1 MIVCLNSKPQAFHEA
16 SLHVHVVVVAY
27 YYTPLIGDEGNVK
40 GCKISMSEKNTCM
53 YMFLLVASFSHI
65 GQSVNQKAV
74 DRSC

>member
-16 SLHVHVVVVAY
+16 SLNVHVVVVAY
-27 YYTPLIGDEGNVK
+27 YYTPLIGDEGNMK
-40 GCKISMSEKNTCM
+40 GYKISMSEKNL

-74 DRSC
+74 DRSR